1 VGQRNSGTII
11 NAAYMRYQFWDG
23 RAASLEEQALGPIHN
38 PIEMG
43 ETLEHVVVKLNAI
56 PGYRQQFQEVFG
68 TDVTT
73 DGIAKAIATFERTI
87 VSAPSPYDRYV
98 SGEKAAMS
106 PAAIR
111 GMDIFTGRG
120 HCMACHSGPMF
131 SDQSFHN
138 IGVGMDRPN
147 PDLGRYDV
155 THDPKDWGAFKTPT
169 LRNVAVTSPYL
180 HTGSEQTLLDVVRF
194 YDRGGI
200 PNKNLDPLMM
210 PLNLTAREQQDLVAF
225 MEALTGPYPVMTAP
239 PLPPGPASIP
249 GAVGQG
255 GVR

>member
-1 VGQRNSGTII
+1 
-11 NAAYMRYQFWDG
+11 
-23 RAASLEEQALGPIHN
+23 
-38 PIEMG
+38 
-43 ETLEHVVVKLNAI
+43 
-56 PGYRQQFQEVFG
+56 
-68 TDVTT
+68 
-73 DGIAKAIATFERTI
+73 
-87 VSAPSPYDRYV
+87 
-98 SGEKAAMS
+98 
-106 PAAIR
+106 
-111 GMDIFTGRG
+111 
-120 HCMACHSGPMF
+120 
-131 SDQSFHN
+131 
-138 IGVGMDRPN
+138 MDRPN

-239 PLPPGPASIP
+239 PLPLGPASIP